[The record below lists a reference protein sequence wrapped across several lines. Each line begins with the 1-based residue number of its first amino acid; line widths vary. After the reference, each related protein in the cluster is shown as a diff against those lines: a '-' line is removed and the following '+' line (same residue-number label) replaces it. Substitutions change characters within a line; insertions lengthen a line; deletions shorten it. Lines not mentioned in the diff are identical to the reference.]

1 MTEQNIKNITFKD
14 ELYSSVFDL
23 KNIKEG
29 LDFITSD
36 NSFIQVGTWDYQE
49 GKILDAH

>member
-49 GKILDAH
+49 GKF